1 MGHVQDAQAAV
12 DTKSVFVCSAMPL
25 MQGWQAEPLRTS
37 CVQLRS
43 LVGGASL
50 QRAVQAP
57 YLKGAYAK
65 GEAAAEPLLPAA
77 GCRGTARGALG
88 ARSIRAF
95 HAAAARITTCK
106 LGSSAVCWHGLL
118 TA

>member
-1 MGHVQDAQAAV
+1 MALN
-12 DTKSVFVCSAMPL
+12 TKSVFVRSAMPL
-25 MQGWQAEPLRTS
+25 VQGWQAEPLRTS

-50 QRAVQAP
+50 QRAAQAP

-88 ARSIRAF
+88 ARSTCTL
-95 HAAAARITTCK
+95 HTAAAQIITRK
-106 LGSSAVCWHGLL
+106 LGSSAVCWHVLL